1 MTMNSGSQNGMIQRM
16 AMEKLAENLEAAGR
30 TLRESVGEKRG
41 DQWTEKNKAKSAAK
55 SAEENGNGNQVLNEA
70 FFDVQK
76 RYAES
81 AMALVQAEQDPEQ
94 GIPAL
99 KQSMMDLFVALHNPE
114 LQEAL
119 LLAVKEEHRDD
130 VRKRFQEFGRLFW
143 GIIDMNAGNNSDDF
157 FYLLDVLS
165 TQSDMTLEDVAENV
179 DGISYE
185 DIPGEYR

>member
-1 MTMNSGSQNGMIQRM
+1 MSSGSQNGMIQRM

-41 DQWTEKNKAKSAAK
+41 DQWVERSRAQDSAGN
-55 SAEENGNGNQVLNEA
+55 AEEHGNGNQVLNEA

-130 VRKRFQEFGRLFW
+130 VRKRFREFGRLFW
-143 GIIDMNAGNNSDDF
+143 GIIDMNAGNKSDDF

-185 DIPGEYR
+185 DIPEEYR

>member
-41 DQWTEKNKAKSAAK
+41 DQWVERSRAQDSAGN
-55 SAEENGNGNQVLNEA
+55 AEEHGNGNQVLNEA

-130 VRKRFQEFGRLFW
+130 VRKRFREFGRLFW
-143 GIIDMNAGNNSDDF
+143 GIIDMNAGNKSDDF

-185 DIPGEYR
+185 DIPEEYR